1 VRQKAALT
9 ACGLRTPI
17 TLAAAGQQR
26 ARLCPAHPTWGA
38 LMTYPERGSAEII
51 ERACASTVAILAGV
65 LAADLGLATPC
76 RSWTVKDVVNHIIGS
91 AAWYAGLAE
100 EGAIADTDEAG
111 DAVGDDQA
119 GGDAAGGGETDHT
132 LGDFHA
138 TFQREADRLVA
149 AFSAPGAMDKI
160 MEMPFGGMPGSVCV
174 WIAAGDIFTHGWDLA
189 KATGQPSDLDPEL
202 AVKLLAQV
210 EKLLPDALRGPEGE
224 APFGPKVQVAGS
236 ASAADRLAAFEGRQP

>member
-1 VRQKAALT
+1 M
-9 ACGLRTPI
+9 
-17 TLAAAGQQR
+17 
-26 ARLCPAHPTWGA
+26 GA
-38 LMTYPERGSAEII
+38 LMTYPERGSAEIV
-51 ERACASTVAILAGV
+51 ERACASTAAVLAGV
-65 LAADLGLATPC
+65 RAADFGRPTPC
-76 RSWTVKDVVNHIIGS
+76 RSWTVKDVVNHVIGS

-100 EGAIADTDEAG
+100 EGAVAGGDEAG
-111 DAVGDDQA
+111 AEA
-119 GGDAAGGGETDHT
+119 GGDEAGADEVGSGEAGADEADRDEVDRTR
-132 LGDFHA
+132 GDFYA
-138 TFQREADRLVA
+138 TFRREADRLVA

-224 APFGPKVQVAGS
+224 APFGPKIEVTGS

>member
-1 VRQKAALT
+1 M
-9 ACGLRTPI
+9 
-17 TLAAAGQQR
+17 
-26 ARLCPAHPTWGA
+26 GA

-51 ERACASTVAILAGV
+51 ERACASTAAV
-65 LAADLGLATPC
+65 LAAVQPADFGRPTPC
-76 RSWTVKDVVNHIIGS
+76 RSWTVKDVVNHVIGS
-91 AAWYAGLAE
+91 AAWYAGLVE
-100 EGAIADTDEAG
+100 EGAVADTDETADEAG
-111 DAVGDDQA
+111 AGEAGADGAGSGEAGSGEAGSGEA
-119 GGDAAGGGETDHT
+119 GGDEAGSGEADRTV
-132 LGDFHA
+132 GDFHA

-202 AVKLLAQV
+202 AVKLLAQI
-210 EKLLPDALRGPEGE
+210 EKLLPDALRGREKE
-224 APFGPKVQVAGS
+224 APFGPKVEAAGS